1 MYLFWHIKGRWERAG
16 RYDFR
21 HISTFFLYFR
31 GLSINKIFT
40 IITLN
45 DLKTVKFSIK
55 YYYLV
60 VNKEFRRRIGVF
72 GGTFDPPH
80 LGHTSAALFAMRELK
95 LDFVLMVVANDPW
108 QKTDPN
114 RIAAESDSCLPSA
127 VNHRYEMTKI
137 AVDEYEALIADDM
150 EIIRGGKTYTI
161 DTLMELNNRFP
172 ASEFFLM
179 IGSDVAKDFHL
190 WRDPQSICNNANVV
204 VLNRPGVNLSEIDEN
219 WKFTILEI
227 PSIDVSS
234 KEIRKQVS
242 AAGTLEGMLSPE
254 VKEYIFSTGL
264 YQESN

>member
-1 MYLFWHIKGRWERAG
+1 MS
-16 RYDFR
+16 D
-21 HISTFFLYFR
+21 
-31 GLSINKIFT
+31 
-40 IITLN
+40 IIL
-45 DLKTVKFSIK
+45 
-55 YYYLV
+55 
-60 VNKEFRRRIGVF
+60 F

-161 DTLMELNNRFP
+161 DTLMELNNRFS
-172 ASEFFLM
+172 ASEFFLL

-219 WKFTILEI
+219 WKLVGSFVENFQLPYHYIHISLILQIDFDIFEFYTKFTLDHSTLLLSFSGKCFVVFILT
-227 PSIDVSS
+227 SICCASC
-234 KEIRKQVS
+234 
-242 AAGTLEGMLSPE
+242 T
-254 VKEYIFSTGL
+254 Y
-264 YQESN
+264 